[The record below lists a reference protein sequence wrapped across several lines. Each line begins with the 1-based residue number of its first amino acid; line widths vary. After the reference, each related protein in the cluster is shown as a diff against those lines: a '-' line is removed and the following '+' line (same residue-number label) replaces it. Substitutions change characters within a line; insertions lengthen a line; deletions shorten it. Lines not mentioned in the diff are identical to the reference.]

1 MCHTHTHTPAWLL
14 STHPT
19 LPLHTPPQQTS
30 ITTNHSTPQAL
41 LEALLQ
47 YTDAGVATS
56 ADAVVTFDE
65 VAVLAPR
72 GRYQVEM
79 HASFLKLVGQV
90 RFFVIFAVNISH
102 VICGWKVGLC

>member
-1 MCHTHTHTPAWLL
+1 VC
-14 STHPT
+14 
-19 LPLHTPPQQTS
+19 
-30 ITTNHSTPQAL
+30 PQAL
-41 LEALLQ
+41 LDALLQ

-56 ADAVVTFDE
+56 ADAVVSFDE

-90 RFFVIFAVNISH
+90 RSQPFCQSWLVGNSSADKLTFPWLVP
-102 VICGWKVGLC
+102 GWFEANSGCVADQRGRQRPL

>member
-1 MCHTHTHTPAWLL
+1 MDLVLCAVCA
-14 STHPT
+14 
-19 LPLHTPPQQTS
+19 
-30 ITTNHSTPQAL
+30 QAL
-41 LEALLQ
+41 LDALLM

-56 ADAVVTFDE
+56 ADAVVSFDE

-90 RFFVIFAVNISH
+90 GAQPV
-102 VICGWKVGLC
+102 